1 MKIKNNSVTL
11 IAISL
16 LFVVS
21 CTNHSQSE
29 KKVDADSTIS
39 TSGELLNQRSFEV
52 STAGDTTN
60 IRDENGLKQGLWITN
75 TGILLSNGGIKK
87 DSVYYKNGQI
97 QKK

>member
-1 MKIKNNSVTL
+1 MKIKNKSVTL

-29 KKVDADSTIS
+29 KKVQVDSTIS

-52 STAGDTTN
+52 TTDGDTIN
-60 IRDENGLKQGLWITN
+60 IKDENGLKQGIWITN
-75 TGILLSNGGIKK
+75 TGVLLANGGVKK
-87 DSVYYKNGQI
+87 DTAYYKDGQV